1 MGSKAACR
9 LIYGLHERLM
19 RRSTF
24 SYLAEL
30 ERNQWLS
37 REEIEQLQVAK
48 LKELVGLALQHCP
61 WHAERIRAAGLDV
74 NTDAPL
80 TLEDL
85 HRLPTMD
92 KADARENRDRI
103 AWLSVPG
110 GAFLYNTGGSS
121 GQPLTFYYGRL
132 RQASDTAGRFRA
144 HRWWGVNLGD
154 PEVWLWGA
162 PVELNKMDRIKTLR
176 DRLINQLFLNAF
188 EMSTENMDVYI
199 EAIQSF
205 KPKCIYGYASSI
217 ALLAARVRERDT
229 TLKLPSLKVVFTTG
243 EPIYPHQ
250 REIIQEVFGVP
261 AANEFGSRD
270 IGFTAHE
277 SPEGQMLLMSESH
290 ILEVLDQEGQQVAPG
305 ELGEAVIT
313 GLCSQA
319 QPFIRYRT
327 GDIVRHMD
335 ETCRTGRGLHVIG
348 KVAGRSTDFVTR
360 SDGTIMHALAV
371 IYVLRAVEGVEEF
384 KFIQH
389 TTNQVEI
396 IVVPDSWWNTE
407 AKANVTQGIQARL
420 GTDVRVDIRLVEAIP
435 AEASGK
441 HRYVVSHVPLPSEL
455 NVITHEGEFG
465 HR

>member
-1 MGSKAACR
+1 MESKAACR
-9 LIYGLHERLM
+9 LIYGLHERLI
-19 RRSTF
+19 RRPTF
-24 SYLAEL
+24 SYLADL
-30 ERNQWLS
+30 EKTQWLS
-37 REEIEQLQVAK
+37 RKVIEQLQMAK
-48 LKELVGLALQHCP
+48 LKELIRLALQHCP
-61 WHAERIRAAGLDV
+61 WHAERIRAAGLDM
-74 NTDAPL
+74 NGDTQL

-85 HRLPTMD
+85 RRLPTMD
-92 KADARENRDRI
+92 KADARENRDQI

-121 GQPLTFYYGRL
+121 GQPLIFYYGRW

-144 HRWWGVNLGD
+144 HRWWGIDVGD

-162 PVELNKMDRIKTLR
+162 PVELNKTDRIKALR

-188 EMSTENMDVYI
+188 EMSAENMDAYI

-217 ALLAARVRERDT
+217 ALLAARVRERDV

-277 SPEGQMLLMSESH
+277 SPKGEMLLMSESH

-327 GDIVRHMD
+327 GDIIRYTD
-335 ETCRTGRGLHVIG
+335 EKCIAGRGLHVIG
-348 KVAGRSTDFVTR
+348 EVIGRSTDFVIR
-360 SDGTIMHALAV
+360 ADGTIMHALAV
-371 IYVLRAVEGVEEF
+371 IYVLRATEGVKEF

-396 IVVPDSWWNTE
+396 LVVPDSRWNTE
-407 AKANVTQGIQARL
+407 AKAKVAQGIQARL
-420 GTDVRVDIRLVEAIP
+420 GSDVRVDIRLVEAIT

-455 NVITHEGEFG
+455 NVITHEGDFG